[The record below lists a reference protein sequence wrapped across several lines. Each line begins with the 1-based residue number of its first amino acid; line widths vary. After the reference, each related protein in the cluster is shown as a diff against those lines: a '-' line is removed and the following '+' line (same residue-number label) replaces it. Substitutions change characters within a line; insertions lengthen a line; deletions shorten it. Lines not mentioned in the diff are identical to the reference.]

1 MKIGIIVAMDKE
13 LQFLLPLLNHGKTL
27 TVDGFE
33 LHQGTIGS
41 SEVCIMKCGIGK
53 VNAALGT
60 RALIQ
65 AFAPELIINSGVA
78 GGTGGTAKVLDV
90 VAATAIG
97 YHDVWC
103 GPGTLWGQA
112 ADCPMR
118 MECAPQI
125 LAAKALQ
132 NNPSVKFGV
141 IASGDIFVDSRDVVD
156 HVLGLYPDAVGVD
169 MESGAIAQTC
179 LRFSVEFA
187 CLRVISDTPGEVAD
201 NGAQYAS
208 FWQAAPQKTFEII
221 KEIINEE
228 NTLIHD

>member
-13 LQFLLPLLNHGKTL
+13 LQLLLPLMAHSNTL
-27 TVDGFE
+27 SVDGFE
-33 LHQGTIGS
+33 LHCGS
-41 SEVCIMKCGIGK
+41 IADADVCVMKCGIGK

-65 AFAPELIINSGVA
+65 AFAPQLVINSGVA
-78 GGTGGTAKVLDV
+78 GGTGGAAKVLDV
-90 VAATAIG
+90 VAATAVG

-103 GPGTLWGQA
+103 GPGTAWGQA
-112 ADCPMR
+112 AGCPLR

-125 LAAKALQ
+125 LSAKALQ
-132 NNPSVKFGV
+132 NNPAVKFGV
-141 IASGDIFVDSRDVVD
+141 IASGDIFVDSRSVVD
-156 HVLGLYPDAVGVD
+156 HVLSLYPDAVGVD

-179 LRFSVEFA
+179 RRFSVPFA

-221 KEIINEE
+221 KEILNEE
-228 NTLIHD
+228 NTIVHD